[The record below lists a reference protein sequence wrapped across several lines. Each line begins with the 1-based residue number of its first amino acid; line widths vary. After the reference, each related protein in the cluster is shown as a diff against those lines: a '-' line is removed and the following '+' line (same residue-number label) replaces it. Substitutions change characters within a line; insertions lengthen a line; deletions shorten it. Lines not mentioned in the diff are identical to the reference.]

1 MPIFPGMAIKSL
13 CVYCGSNSGS
23 RPAYAMAAR
32 ELGGLLARRGIR
44 LVYGGGRVGLM
55 GTIADA
61 ALAAGGEVI
70 GIIPKSLADKEVAHL
85 GLKDLRV
92 VPSMHKRK
100 ALMAELADAFVALP
114 GGFGTL
120 EEFAEILTWA
130 QLGLHRKPHGLL
142 NIEGFYDP
150 LLAFFDQAVAEN
162 FVRQAHRDL
171 VIADTD
177 PARLLD
183 SLATVR
189 PPNLDKWID
198 KVQT

>member
-1 MPIFPGMAIKSL
+1 MAIKSL

-23 RPAYAMAAR
+23 RPAYGDAAR
-32 ELGGLLARRGIR
+32 SLGNLLARRGIR

-55 GTIADA
+55 GIIADA
-61 ALAAGGEVI
+61 VLAGGGEVI
-70 GIIPKSLADKEVAHL
+70 GVIPESLFAKEVAHL
-85 GLKDLRV
+85 GLRDLRV
-92 VPSMHKRK
+92 VPSMHERK
-100 ALMAELADAFVALP
+100 AIMADLADAFVALP

-142 NIEGFYDP
+142 NIANFYDP
-150 LLAFFDQAVAEN
+150 LLAFFDHAVAEN
-162 FVRQAHRDL
+162 FIRQAHRDL

-183 SLATVR
+183 SLATVH

-198 KVQT
+198 KAQT